1 MTTSL
6 TEGYGLRTVS
16 TVRDYGVIKHFEAG
30 TSSRFSILFKE
41 RPPTAPDSVTI
52 ITPTGQLWTGEDHSF
67 MAQVS
72 PAPTTT
78 LPVTYTWEATDLPSQ
93 TLRGGLEKSVTF
105 NWSAG
110 GDKTVQVTARNAYG
124 EATASVVVE
133 VIERVP
139 LAGVGIDGP
148 VTGTVRT
155 PYVFTAVINPT
166 DATQPSF
173 DWAPEPNS
181 GQGTDS
187 ATYQWPVTGTYV
199 ITMTAE
205 NYAGAFVETHEI
217 LISGRSGT
225 EVYLPLVLRNK

>member
-1 MTTSL
+1 
-6 TEGYGLRTVS
+6 
-16 TVRDYGVIKHFEAG
+16 VRNFGIIENFEIG
-30 TSSRFSILFKE
+30 TSSKFSILFKE

-52 ITPTGQLWTGEDHSF
+52 ITPTDQLWTGEDYSF
-67 MAQVS
+67 TALVS

-93 TLRGGLEKSVTF
+93 TLRGGLEKSATF
-105 NWSAG
+105 NWSAD

-133 VIERVP
+133 VVERVP
-139 LAGVGIDGP
+139 LVGVEIEGP
-148 VTGTVRT
+148 VTGTVGT
-155 PYVFTAVINPT
+155 PYVFAAVINPT
-166 DATQPSF
+166 DATGPSF

-187 ATYQWPVTGTYV
+187 ATYRWPITGTYV
-199 ITMTAE
+199 ITVTAG

-217 LISGRSGT
+217 LISERSGAD
-225 EVYLPLVLRNK
+225 VYLPLVMRSK